1 MPTQMA
7 AYGRNQTDFD
17 QLPPVEQKTPIR
29 EDMAVGLD
37 PKDVLNMYLE
47 VDNVAKDRDDEEL
60 VEIAE
65 YVLKGFDIDKD
76 SRSDWEDR
84 NKEALDL
91 ARQLGSIKKWGGEE
105 VSNVKYPL
113 IATACI
119 QFQSRAY
126 ANIVKGEDFVRPKV
140 VGPDPQGI
148 KAARGTRIATHMNW
162 QLADK
167 MTGWEEGMDQL
178 LMSLPV
184 IGCAFKKTYRDPV
197 SNVNVSEYINP
208 ENLVVHYNAKSIETA
223 PRVSHILELTL
234 NEYLERVRSNIW
246 LDIELEKNLPDAPID
261 DAIERE
267 KEYESFD
274 DMAPYVFIEQHCWY
288 DLDGDDYKEPW
299 IITVHKDTRKIVRI
313 MPRFDSDGVLRNE
326 KGEIIRISPLHH
338 FTQYSFFP
346 AFDGSFYR
354 MGFGILLAPINDT
367 INTTINQLLDSGT
380 LQNRQSGFIN
390 RGLRLT
396 KAGASGTIR
405 FAPGEWKMIQT
416 PGDDIRKGILP
427 LPVHEPS
434 ATLFQ
439 LLGLMLEA
447 GKQLASQSEVLS
459 GEQTQPNVPATTTLA
474 LIEQGLKVFSSIYKR
489 VHRALKSEY
498 AKLRRLNK
506 LYTTPEEYNMVID
519 SDEPRSPQVDYSW
532 DDADIEPI
540 SNTADVSDTQK
551 LLKGQALLEL
561 RGQGLDDDEIM
572 RRFLE
577 ALQVD
582 NADQLFPESPPPNP
596 QVEYMMAQLSLQHAA
611 VQQKERE
618 LDLREYEL
626 VIKDSEAYERMV
638 KMRADAIKS
647 IAQAEAE
654 EVGPQL
660 EQYAAM
666 TERMGQLAEI
676 QKERIARRTEMAQA
690 AKKAQRQ
697 NEQQGQGGNQPTG
710 VQSMEGAPDNAGSGP
725 GINPAAAPPMP
736 SP

>member
-1 MPTQMA
+1 MPEF
-7 AYGRNQTDFD
+7 AYGRNPMDD
-17 QLPPVEQKTPIR
+17 SELMPPDGGGIR
-29 EDMAVGLD
+29 PDMAVGLD
-37 PKDVLNMYLE
+37 PKDVLDMYLQI
-47 VDNVAKDRDDEEL
+47 DNVAADRDEKEL
-60 VEIAE
+60 AEVAE
-65 YVLKGFDIDKD
+65 YVLRGFDIDKD
-76 SRSDWEDR
+76 SRAQWEAK

-91 ARQLGSIKKWGGEE
+91 ARQLEEVKKWGGEE

-126 ANIVKGEDFVRPKV
+126 ANVVKGQDYVRSKV
-140 VGPDPQGI
+140 TGPDPTGE
-148 KAARGTRIATHMNW
+148 KAARGSRLTTHMNW

-167 MTGWEEGMDQL
+167 MTGWEDGMDQL

-184 IGCAFKKTYRDPV
+184 IGCAFKKTYRDFV
-197 SNVNVSEYINP
+197 SNVNVSEYIGP

-234 NEYLERVRSNIW
+234 NEYLERVRSGIW
-246 LDIELEKNLPDAPID
+246 LDIELEKNQPDAPVD

-267 KEYESFD
+267 QEYESFD
-274 DMAPYVFIEQHCWY
+274 DMAPYIFVEQHCWY

-299 IITVHKDTRKIVRI
+299 VITVHKDTRKVVRI
-313 MPRFDSDGVLRNE
+313 MPRFDADGIIRNE
-326 KGEIIRISPLHH
+326 KGKIVRIHAVH
-338 FTQYSFFP
+338 YFTQYSFFP

-354 MGFGILLAPINDT
+354 MGFGILLSPINDT

-405 FAPGEWKMIQT
+405 FAPGEWKMVQT
-416 PGDDIRKGILP
+416 PGDDIRKGIMP

-447 GKQLASQSEVLS
+447 GKYLASQSELLS

-489 VHRALKSEY
+489 VHRALKGEY
-498 AKLRRLNK
+498 KKLRRLNK

-519 SDEPRSPQVDYSW
+519 DEQPRSPQVDYSW
-532 DDADIEPI
+532 EDSDIEPI

-551 LLKGQALLEL
+551 LLKAQALLDL
-561 RGQGLDDDEIM
+561 RGQGLNDDEIM

-577 ALQVD
+577 ALQID
-582 NADQLFPESPPPNP
+582 NIDRLFPEAPPPNP
-596 QVEYMMAQLSLQHAA
+596 QVEYMMAQLAMQHAA

-618 LDLREYEL
+618 LDLKEYEL
-626 VIKDSEAYERMV
+626 VIKDAEAYERMV
-638 KMRADAIKS
+638 KSRADAIKS
-647 IAQAEAE
+647 LAQAEAE
-654 EVGPQL
+654 EIGPQL
-660 EQYAAM
+660 EQYQAM
-666 TERMGQLAEI
+666 TERMGSLLEI
-676 QKERIARRTEMAQA
+676 QKERIARRFEMAKAVKEQ
-690 AKKAQRQ
+690 KKA
-697 NEQQGQGGNQPTG
+697 NEEQQGADQQAGVPSLAGPPDNQGGDQ
-710 VQSMEGAPDNAGSGP
+710 

-736 SP
+736 SA